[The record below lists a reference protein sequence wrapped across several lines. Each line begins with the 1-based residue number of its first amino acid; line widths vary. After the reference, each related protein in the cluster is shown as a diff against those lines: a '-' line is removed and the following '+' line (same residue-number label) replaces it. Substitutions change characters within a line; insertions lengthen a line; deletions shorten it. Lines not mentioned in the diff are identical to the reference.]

1 MKTPTALIFALIA
14 LPAAA
19 QDTGMIADV
28 IDEQMQAFE
37 ARDIDRAFSFAS
49 PSLQRMFGSAEI
61 FGHMV
66 ENGYSTV
73 WNNTSVSYL
82 ALRQER
88 GQWVQRVMVQ
98 DAEGAIVLF
107 DYYMIENGDSWQIDA
122 VTPIDVPAG
131 MA

>member
-1 MKTPTALIFALIA
+1 MKTPIALILGLAA
-14 LPAAA
+14 LPVAA
-19 QDTGMIADV
+19 QDTSIIADI

-49 PSLQRMFGSAEI
+49 PSLQRMFGSAET

-66 ENGYSTV
+66 EHGYSTV

-82 ALRQER
+82 GLRQER
-88 GQWVQRVMVQ
+88 GRWVQRVMIQ
-98 DAEGAIVLF
+98 DAEGAVVLF
-107 DYYMIENGDSWQIDA
+107 DYHMIENGDSWRIDA
-122 VTPIDVPAG
+122 VTPVDVPAG

>member
-1 MKTPTALIFALIA
+1 MKTPIALILSLAA
-14 LPAAA
+14 LPVAA
-19 QDTGMIADV
+19 QDTSAIADI

-49 PSLQRMFGSAEI
+49 PSLQRMFGSAET

-66 ENGYSTV
+66 EHGYSTV

-82 ALRQER
+82 GLRQER
-88 GQWVQRVMVQ
+88 GRWVQRVMIQ
-98 DAEGAIVLF
+98 DAEGAVVLF
-107 DYYMIENGDSWQIDA
+107 DYHMIENGDSWRIDA
-122 VTPIDVPAG
+122 VTPVDVPAG